1 MIFISGESHSEEII
15 QAMKGQPNEFLVKPF
30 KFQSLL
36 DTAKKHR
43 ANVLQ
48 KMQTPDLAELVAVC
62 RGVDVK
68 ALS

>member
-30 KFQSLL
+30 KFQSLP

-43 ANVLQ
+43 ANVQ
-48 KMQTPDLAELVAVC
+48 KMQTHALAELVTVC
-62 RGVDVK
+62 RGVDVQ